1 MGDWPFN
8 LPVPLMAA
16 VIFLGAYGAAAIIH
30 LIVTRLALGE
40 RARAFKAFS
49 PGMLPPL
56 GILFGLLVGFMAAQV
71 WSDFERAKVAVATEA
86 SALRTVVLLSESF
99 PEEPQTRLRA
109 LINRH
114 IEEAVNQEWPQMR
127 QQHETLKDLPVTLIE
142 ALKTT
147 FALTPDGASQTLAQR
162 EIVTALET
170 ALEAR
175 RQRIILSHTTV
186 TPLKWAALLLQA
198 ACTLIAIAIVHSDNR
213 LASGIA
219 LTIFSTGIALS
230 ILLIAAYDHP
240 FSGGVSV
247 GPDLLKQVIVS
258 EPALEAP

>member
-8 LPVPLMAA
+8 LSVPLMAA
-16 VIFLGAYGAAAIIH
+16 VVFLGAYAAAAIVH
-30 LIVTRLALGE
+30 LIVTRLAVGE
-40 RARAFKAFS
+40 RARAFRALS

-71 WSDFERAKVAVATEA
+71 WSDFERAKLAVATEA
-86 SALRTVVLLSESF
+86 SALRAVVLLTESF
-99 PEEPQTRLRA
+99 PDAPGARLRA

-127 QQHETLKDLPVTLIE
+127 QEHETLKDLPVTLIE

-147 FALTPDGASQTLAQR
+147 FALTPDDASQTLAQR

-198 ACTLIAIAIVHSDNR
+198 ICTLIAIAIVHSDNR
-213 LASGIA
+213 LAAGIA

-230 ILLIAAYDHP
+230 ILLIAAYDRP
-240 FSGGVSV
+240 FAGGVTV
-247 GPDLLKQVIVS
+247 GPDLLQQVIASDPV
-258 EPALEAP
+258 LGAP

>member
-1 MGDWPFN
+1 MSDWPAD

-16 VIFLGAYGAAAIIH
+16 VIFLGAYAAAALIH
-30 LIVTRLALGE
+30 FIVTRLAVGK
-40 RARAFKAFS
+40 RAVAFKALS

-71 WSDFERAKVAVATEA
+71 WSDFERAKLAVATEA
-86 SALRTVVLLSESF
+86 STLRTVVLLSETF
-99 PEEPQTRLRA
+99 PEEPGARLRA

-114 IEEAVNQEWPQMR
+114 IEEAVNREWPQMR
-127 QQHETLKDLPVTLIE
+127 QQHESLRDLPVTLIE

-147 FALTPDGASQTLAQR
+147 LTLPPDGASQALAQR
-162 EIVTALET
+162 EIVTALEG

-175 RQRIILSHTTV
+175 RQRIILSYSTV

-198 ACTLIAIAIVHSDNR
+198 VCTLIAISIVHSDNR
-213 LASGIA
+213 LTSGIA

-230 ILLIAAYDHP
+230 ILLIAAYDRP
-240 FSGGVSV
+240 FSGGAIV
-247 GPDLLKQVIVS
+247 GPDLLQQVIAS
-258 EPALEAP
+258 DPALAP